1 MKAEQSIKTEKEMIF
16 SRIVNAPRELVF
28 DVWTIREHVEKWWG
42 PDGFT
47 TTSKQ
52 FELKPE
58 GVWLFTMH
66 GPDGIDYPNKIVFM
80 EIDRPSK
87 LVYRHSDDEGVEPVR
102 FHSEVTFEEENGK
115 TLITMHMIMETAEM
129 LTKVVE
135 EYGAYEG
142 AIQHLAR
149 MRDYLEALQS

>member
-28 DVWTIREHVEKWWG
+28 DVWTIQEHVEKWWG

>member
-28 DVWTIREHVEKWWG
+28 DVWTIQEHVEKWWG

-80 EIDRPSK
+80 EIDRPAK

>member
-80 EIDRPSK
+80 EIDRPAK
-87 LVYRHSDDEGVEPVR
+87 LVYRHSDDEGVEPIR

>member
-1 MKAEQSIKTEKEMIF
+1 MKAEQNLKTEKEMIF
-16 SRIVNAPRELVF
+16 SRVVNAPRELVF
-28 DVWTIREHVEKWWG
+28 DVWTIREHLEKWWG

-58 GVWLFTMH
+58 GLWLFTMH
-66 GPDGIDYPNKIVFM
+66 GPDGRDYPNKIIFT
-80 EIDRPSK
+80 EISRPAK

-102 FHSEVTFEEENGK
+102 FHAEVTFEEENGK
-115 TLITMHMIMETAEM
+115 TLITMHMIMETEEM

>member
-1 MKAEQSIKTEKEMIF
+1 MKAEQNLKTEKEMIF

-28 DVWTIREHVEKWWG
+28 DVWTIQEHVEKWWG

-80 EIDRPSK
+80 EIDRPAK

>member
-28 DVWTIREHVEKWWG
+28 DVWTIQEHVEKWWG

-66 GPDGIDYPNKIVFM
+66 SPDGIDYPNKIVFM
-80 EIDRPSK
+80 EIDRPAK

>member
-87 LVYRHSDDEGVEPVR
+87 LVYRHSDDEGVEPIR

-135 EYGAYEG
+135 EYGAYDG

>member
-16 SRIVNAPRELVF
+16 SRIVNAPQELVF

-47 TTSKQ
+47 TTSKK

-87 LVYRHSDDEGVEPVR
+87 LVYRHSDDEGVEPIR

-129 LTKVVE
+129 LTKVIE

>member
-1 MKAEQSIKTEKEMIF
+1 MKAEQNLKTEKEMIF

-47 TTSKQ
+47 TTSKK

-80 EIDRPSK
+80 EIDRPAK

>member
-47 TTSKQ
+47 TTSKK

-66 GPDGIDYPNKIVFM
+66 GPDGSDYPNKIVFM
-80 EIDRPSK
+80 EIDRPAR
-87 LVYRHSDDEGVEPVR
+87 LVYRHSDDEGVEPIR
-102 FHSEVTFEEENGK
+102 FHSEVTFKEENGK
-115 TLITMHMIMETAEM
+115 TMITMHMIMETAEM
-129 LTKVVE
+129 LTKVIE

>member
-28 DVWTIREHVEKWWG
+28 DVWTNQEHVEKWWG
-42 PDGFT
+42 PDGFR
-47 TTSKQ
+47 TTSKK

-66 GPDGIDYPNKIVFM
+66 GPDGVDYPNKIVFM
-80 EIDRPSK
+80 EIKRPEK
-87 LVYRHSDDEGVEPVR
+87 LVYRHSDDEWTVPVR
-102 FHSEVTFEEENGK
+102 FHVEVTFEEENGK
-115 TLITMHMIMETAEM
+115 TLITMHSIFETAEM
-129 LTKVVE
+129 LTKVAE

-149 MRDYLEALQS
+149 LRDYLEALQS

>member
-66 GPDGIDYPNKIVFM
+66 SPDGIDYPNKIVFM

-102 FHSEVTFEEENGK
+102 FHSEVTFEEKNGK

>member
-80 EIDRPSK
+80 EIDRPAK

>member
-1 MKAEQSIKTEKEMIF
+1 MKAEQNLKTEKEMIF

-47 TTSKQ
+47 TTSKK

-80 EIDRPSK
+80 KIDRPSK

-129 LTKVVE
+129 LTKVIE

>member
-1 MKAEQSIKTEKEMIF
+1 MKAEQNLKTEKEMIF

-28 DVWTIREHVEKWWG
+28 DVWTIQEHVEKWWG

-66 GPDGIDYPNKIVFM
+66 GPDGSDYPNKIVFM
-80 EIDRPSK
+80 EIDRPAR
-87 LVYRHSDDEGVEPVR
+87 LVYRHSDDEGVEPIR

>member
-28 DVWTIREHVEKWWG
+28 DVWTIQEHVEKWWG

-47 TTSKQ
+47 TTSKK

-80 EIDRPSK
+80 EIDRPAK

>member
-1 MKAEQSIKTEKEMIF
+1 MKAEQNLKTEKEMIF

-80 EIDRPSK
+80 KIDRPSK

>member
-66 GPDGIDYPNKIVFM
+66 SPDGIDYPNKIVFM

>member
-28 DVWTIREHVEKWWG
+28 DVWTIQEHVEKWWG

-80 EIDRPSK
+80 EFVRPAK

>member
-1 MKAEQSIKTEKEMIF
+1 MKAKQSIKTEKEMIF

-28 DVWTIREHVEKWWG
+28 DVWTIREHLEKWWG

-47 TTSKQ
+47 TSSKQ

-66 GPDGIDYPNKIVFM
+66 GPDGRDYPNKIIFT
-80 EIDRPSK
+80 EINRPSK

-102 FHSEVTFEEENGK
+102 FQAEVTFEEENGK

-149 MRDYLEALQS
+149 LKDYLNSLKS

>member
-1 MKAEQSIKTEKEMIF
+1 MKAEQNLKTEKEMIF

-47 TTSKQ
+47 TTSKK

-80 EIDRPSK
+80 KIDRPSK
-87 LVYRHSDDEGVEPVR
+87 LVYRHSDDEGVEPIR

>member
-28 DVWTIREHVEKWWG
+28 DVWTIQEHVEKWWG

-47 TTSKQ
+47 TTSKK

-66 GPDGIDYPNKIVFM
+66 GPDGTDYPNKIVFM

-87 LVYRHSDDEGVEPVR
+87 LVYRHSDDEGVEPIR

-129 LTKVVE
+129 LTKVIE